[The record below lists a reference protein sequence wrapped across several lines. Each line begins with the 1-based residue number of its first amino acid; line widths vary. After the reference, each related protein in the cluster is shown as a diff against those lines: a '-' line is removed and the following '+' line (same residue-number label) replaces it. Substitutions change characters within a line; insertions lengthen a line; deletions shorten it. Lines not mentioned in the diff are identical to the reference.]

1 MVVKSALPDSS
12 DKRGFVRDMFDRI
25 APRYDL
31 VNRLM
36 TFGLDQVWRRQALAV
51 AGVGPSDRVLDLACG
66 TGDLT
71 ELCAERGARVIGA
84 DFSNQMLRTA
94 RARNEAIPLC
104 QGDALRLPFRSGSL
118 QAVTCGFAM
127 RNFTDLD
134 AMLVEAARVLEPKG
148 RLILLEVDEPD
159 SRLLRWGH
167 RIHMNQIV
175 PRLGSWLSD
184 SDAYRYLP
192 ASFAYLPGAGELRAQ
207 LEKAGF
213 ERIEKKS
220 HAFGAVQRLIA
231 RRSS

>member
-1 MVVKSALPDSS
+1 MKSALPDSS

-94 RARNEAIPLC
+94 RARNEAIHLC
-104 QGDALRLPFRSGSL
+104 QGDALRLPVRSGSL
-118 QAVTCGFAM
+118 PAV
-127 RNFTDLD
+127 
-134 AMLVEAARVLEPKG
+134 
-148 RLILLEVDEPD
+148 
-159 SRLLRWGH
+159 S
-167 RIHMNQIV
+167 
-175 PRLGSWLSD
+175 
-184 SDAYRYLP
+184 
-192 ASFAYLPGAGELRAQ
+192 
-207 LEKAGF
+207 
-213 ERIEKKS
+213 
-220 HAFGAVQRLIA
+220 
-231 RRSS
+231 